1 MYYLKAES
9 SFDAAH
15 FLSGYQ
21 GKCKNI
27 HGHRWRVVVE
37 IFGKELETDGQTRG
51 MVRDFGELKR
61 DVRFITDAWDH
72 SFIYEVG
79 SLKEK
84 TILALKEEE
93 FRLIEVAFR
102 PTAENF
108 SRYFFEQMQ
117 EKGYLV
123 YQVAV
128 YETPNNCAV
137 YRKENAEMED

>member
-61 DVRFITDAWDH
+61 DIRFITDVWDH

-79 SLKEK
+79 
-84 TILALKEEE
+84 
-93 FRLIEVAFR
+93 
-102 PTAENF
+102 
-108 SRYFFEQMQ
+108 
-117 EKGYLV
+117 
-123 YQVAV
+123 
-128 YETPNNCAV
+128 
-137 YRKENAEMED
+137 

>member
-1 MYYLKAES
+1 
-9 SFDAAH
+9 
-15 FLSGYQ
+15 
-21 GKCKNI
+21 
-27 HGHRWRVVVE
+27 
-37 IFGKELETDGQTRG
+37 

-61 DVRFITDAWDH
+61 DIRFLTDAWDH
-72 SFIYEVG
+72 AFIYEVG

-84 TILALKEEE
+84 TILALKEEQ

-117 EKGYLV
+117 KKGYFV
-123 YQVAV
+123 YQAEV

-137 YRKENAEMED
+137 YRKEDAEREE